1 MQRKEESCREEEGEK
16 REKKIEKYEMR
27 EGEGEK

>member
-1 MQRKEESCREEEGEK
+1 MQRKEERCREEEGEK
-16 REKKIEKYEMR
+16 REKKVEKYEIR